1 MAVLTGVDKIPEAL
15 NWGDY
20 VIGVFVDS
28 AKAFDTADHD
38 ILLKKLEKY
47 GIQGAALDWFPNYF
61 SNTLLFV
68 LNSNVK

>member
-1 MAVLTGVDKIPEAL
+1 MAVLTVVDKIPEAL
-15 NWGDY
+15 DKGDY
-20 VIGVFVDS
+20 VIGVFVDF
-28 AKAFDTADHD
+28 AFDTADHD

-68 LNSNVK
+68 LNANVK